1 MAAQDGREFEKQG
14 YEKIKKVYS
23 IWICPE
29 PTAAERN
36 CINLYELHEVQKVG
50 RMKQDRSAYDKLSIV
65 LINLGPKDEAQEGIL
80 RMLEVLFSRERPV
93 EERLEILKEEY
104 DIPVNKGLE
113 KGVSEVCNLSIG
125 YYLDGLRDGKAE
137 GEAEGRHETLA
148 ANLRTVMENMNCS
161 LKQAMDFLRVPEE
174 ERSIYIELIPE

>member
-1 MAAQDGREFEKQG
+1 
-14 YEKIKKVYS
+14 
-23 IWICPE
+23 
-29 PTAAERN
+29 
-36 CINLYELHEVQKVG
+36 
-50 RMKQDRSAYDKLSIV
+50 MKQDRSAYDKLSIV

-80 RMLEVLFSRERPV
+80 RMLEVLFSRKRSL
-93 EERLEILKEEY
+93 EERLKILQEEY